1 MNRLIRLTRPA
12 AMLAIVIAGM
22 CAASL
27 AQAAP
32 LGTSFTYQGKLQKD
46 AAPYVG
52 TAELLFRLYD
62 DLGAGAQVGADVTLA
77 GVVVTDGLFTVDLD
91 FGNVFDGTAM
101 WLEVQ
106 VQTPGDAGYT
116 ALAPRQL
123 LAATPYA
130 LRALSAPGG
139 AGGGQWTDDA
149 FGLTHPGNVGIGT
162 GSAVDRRLMIDA
174 GASGNAAW
182 FKSNTANYAALAVQN
197 DAVGGFGLYDQ
208 WSSKHYLTGR
218 LGIGTLT
225 PVAKIEV
232 VSSTG
237 LGIKTVSA
245 GSLLEP
251 INAAIRVHGATGTGT
266 FGTSCT
272 GVWATSTDDRAV
284 AGAST
289 NSWGVSGECTSA
301 GTLAILGTPNEG
313 MFASSP
319 ATAKPAGRFTCPT
332 GGIAIDAGAGL
343 VKVKTLQILG
353 GADLAE
359 RFEVAGEPE
368 PGTVLTIDPSESGRL
383 RTSDEAY
390 SRRVAGVVS
399 GANALNAGVVL
410 SADGQIEGTAAVA
423 LTGRVWVKCDA
434 GSAPIAAGDLLT
446 TAARAGHAM
455 KAADHGR
462 SQGAVLGK
470 AMTSLASGTGMVLV
484 LVSLQ

>member
-1 MNRLIRLTRPA
+1 
-12 AMLAIVIAGM
+12 
-22 CAASL
+22 
-27 AQAAP
+27 
-32 LGTSFTYQGKLQKD
+32 
-46 AAPYVG
+46 
-52 TAELLFRLYD
+52 
-62 DLGAGAQVGADVTLA
+62 
-77 GVVVTDGLFTVDLD
+77 VDLD
-91 FGNVFDGTAM
+91 FRNVFDGTAM

-106 VQTPGDAGYT
+106 VQTPGDGGYT
-116 ALAPRQL
+116 ALSPRQL

-139 AGGGQWTDDA
+139 AGGGGQWVDDA
-149 FGLTHPGNVGIGT
+149 FGITHPGNVGIGT
-162 GSAVDRRLMIDA
+162 GSRLDRKLMIDA
-174 GASGNAAW
+174 GVSGNPLW
-182 FKSNTANYAALAVQN
+182 LRSNSANYAALAVEN
-197 DAVGGFGLYDQ
+197 DAPGGYGLFDQ
-208 WSSKHYLTGR
+208 WSAKHYLTGR

-251 INAAIRVHGATGTGT
+251 INAAIRVHGSTGTGIY
-266 FGTSCT
+266 GTSCV
-272 GVWATSTDDRAV
+272 GVWATSTDSRAV

-289 NSWGVSGECTSA
+289 NDWGVSGDCTSA
-301 GTLAILGTPNEG
+301 GTYGILGTPNEG
-313 MFASSP
+313 VFGLSP
-319 ATAKPAGRFTCPT
+319 NVAKPAGRFSCPS

-359 RFEVAGEPE
+359 RFEVEGEPE
-368 PGTVLTIDPSESGRL
+368 PGTVLTIDPAQSGRL
-383 RTSDEAY
+383 RVSDERY
-390 SRRVAGVVS
+390 SHRVAGVVS
-399 GANALNAGVVL
+399 GANRLNAGIVL
-410 SADGQIEGTAAVA
+410 SRDEHTEGTAPVA
-423 LTGRVWVKCDA
+423 MTGRVWVKCDA
-434 GSAPIAAGDLLT
+434 TTAAIEAGDLLT

-455 KAADHGR
+455 KATDRGR